1 MTTTI
6 NASTSSG
13 LVTTPDNSG
22 AIALQ
27 NNGTTG
33 LLLSSGG
40 IPTTPLRPAFY
51 IRKTGSQSVGSGTT
65 VTFDTAVT
73 NIGSN
78 YSTSTN
84 SFTAPVAGFYSFTGK
99 VWINRNGLAYVAFTP
114 YINGSAIAG
123 GAGAYTD
130 ASGVSSGNLTYIVT
144 IQYYLNLN
152 DAFSFKVECPAGSVI
167 IDNSGYF
174 CGFLVG

>member
-13 LVTTPDNSG
+13 LITTPDNSG

-27 NNGTTG
+27 NAGVTSLT
-33 LLLSSGG
+33 LDASGR
-40 IPTTPLRPAFY
+40 PLTPLRTAFY
-51 IRKTGSQSVGSGTT
+51 AKKTGVQTVPSGT
-65 VTFDTAVT
+65 VITFDTAIT
-73 NIGSN
+73 NIGSA

-84 SFTAPVAGFYSFTGK
+84 TFTAPVAGFYSLTAK
-99 VWINRNGLAYVAFTP
+99 IWVSRNGLAYFAMNMF
-114 YINGSAIAG
+114 INGSILS

-130 ASGVSSGNLTYIVT
+130 ASGVSSGNLTYI
-144 IQYYLNLN
+144 ISLQYYLNVN
-152 DAFSFKVECPAGSVI
+152 DAVQFKTDCPAGNVI